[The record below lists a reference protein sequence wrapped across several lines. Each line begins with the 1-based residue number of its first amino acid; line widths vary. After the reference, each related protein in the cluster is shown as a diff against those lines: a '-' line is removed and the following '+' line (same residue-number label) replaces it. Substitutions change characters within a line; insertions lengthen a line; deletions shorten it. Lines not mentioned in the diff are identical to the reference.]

1 MERMKEPQLTH
12 LVGKTCFIKCKDGAV
27 FKNSKILSIDNPESP
42 VQFVNYEKPN
52 KKGGAVDILE
62 VSRIDEE

>member
-1 MERMKEPQLTH
+1 MEILNEQQLTNF
-12 LVGKTCFIKCKDGAV
+12 VGKTCFIKCKDGAV

-42 VQFVNYEKPN
+42 VQFVNFIKPD
-52 KKGGAVDILE
+52 KKGSAVDIAE

>member
-1 MERMKEPQLTH
+1 MERMKEQQLNT

-27 FKNSKILSIDNPESP
+27 FKNSKILSIDHPESP
-42 VQFVNYEKPN
+42 VQFVNYQKSDG
-52 KKGGAVDILE
+52 KGGAVDILE